1 MNNWRISR
9 HSVASGVDGSWQ
21 DIDSPSWPVDDSSL
35 AARCAYQYA
44 NSRSLGVTL
53 VMTCNRNSFLVTM
66 RAVQQLKKTGMTAEK
81 AKVSDGAVRDT
92 IWAADPCNSVT
103 SQAVLIHAA

>member
-1 MNNWRISR
+1 MRISR
-9 HSVASGVDGSWQ
+9 HSVASGVDGSWH
-21 DIDSPSWPVDDSSL
+21 DTDSPSWPVDDCSL
-35 AARCAYQYA
+35 AARCACQYA
-44 NSRSLGVTL
+44 NSLGVAL
-53 VMTCNRNSFLVTM
+53 VMTCYRNLFLVTM
-66 RAVQQLKKTGMTAEK
+66 RPVQQLKKTGMTAEK